1 MAETYAT
8 EVSGID
14 SIPSTKSNGAFHNA
28 RLRRFRA
35 TIPYA
40 GQAAADTVVLA
51 DVPAGYAF
59 AFGVITASATAGAS
73 ATVAIGTS
81 GTAGKY
87 RAAATFTTA
96 NTPTMFGVASA
107 TDDAALTAKERVI
120 ATIGTAALPT
130 SSDFMVVDLY
140 YSGP

>member
-35 TIPYA
+35 TVPYA
-40 GQAAADTVVLA
+40 GQAAGDTVVLA

-59 AFGVITASATAGAS
+59 AYGVITATATAGAS
-73 ATVAIGTS
+73 ATIAIGTAS
-81 GTAGKY
+81 AAGKY
-87 RAAATFTTA
+87 RTAAVFTSA
-96 NTPTMFGVASA
+96 NTPTMFGNAAVV
-107 TDDAALTAKERVI
+107 DDAALTARERVI
-120 ATIGTAALPT
+120 ATIAVAALP
-130 SSDFMVVDLY
+130 SSADFLVVDLY